1 MRRILLTILLG
12 AVGLACGRQPC
23 DPEDLETGPRVR
35 IDLSL
40 GYCNLPP
47 VPEITTRSRVSK
59 NTKVE
64 LDGAGSVEPN
74 DDPMT
79 FTWTLAVKPAGSSAV
94 LTPNATKAS
103 FTPDVTGSY
112 EVQLTISDGELTSAP
127 KSIVIAAENDAPTS
141 DAGENQMT
149 DFGVAV
155 GLDGSRSQDPNGDA
169 LRYSWSFAAAPGS
182 TAILSDASAI
192 NPTFFADVR
201 GRYEATLVVHDGE
214 AASVGDVV
222 VILAGISATPPIARI
237 NAPTTALTGSQIA
250 VDGVGSSDPD
260 GDPLTFRWT
269 LSPGPVSSRAVLADP
284 TANRTTF
291 TADDLGAYT
300 VQLVVNDGF
309 YDSPPATIVIVAE
322 RSPSMTG
329 AATFDP
335 DVMHF
340 LAGSNAG
347 SALGVIC
354 EPTTFNQPSAGLPGG
369 SRSAF
374 VRPTDGKLI
383 YVDTG
388 SFTIREFVPDPLVLD
403 AMGTYEFPLDP
414 TANDPIIP
422 SPRCTGTEP
431 VFAIVIHPV
440 TGALYYSCIDMM
452 FRLGAFYDQAGN
464 VLVGCPMSDVLA
476 LSTDGAVLGN
486 ACVYDANGVAHVTS
500 ATNHTW
506 VPRARPVGG
515 GFWVIRPNGLRFERW
530 SIGADGSEVLDLTYG
545 ELPAAYAYPI
555 PLELPRTLTLDAEGN
570 LYTYAVDSAGIRA
583 IFEFEAAGGVHL
595 AYESFPERL
604 CSINGT
610 AGTILFSGP

>member
-237 NAPTTALTGSQIA
+237 NAPTTALTGSEIA

-269 LSPGPVSSRAVLADP
+269 LSPGPVSSRAVLANP

-291 TADDLGAYT
+291 TADDAGMYL

-309 YDSPPATIVIVAE
+309 YDSPPATISIVAE
-322 RSPSMTG
+322 RSPNMTG

-335 DVMHF
+335 DVWHF
-340 LAGSNAG
+340 LAGTTTGNS
-347 SALGVIC
+347 LGLVC
-354 EPTTFNQPSAGLPGG
+354 EEATFNTPSGALPVG
-369 SRSAF
+369 SQSHL

-383 YVDTG
+383 YVGGD
-388 SFTIREFVPDPLVLD
+388 STIREFVPDPLTLD
-403 AMGTYEFPLDP
+403 SMGEYTLPADAI
-414 TANDPIIP
+414 ANDPIIP
-422 SPRCTGTEP
+422 SPNCTMDP
-431 VFAIVIHPV
+431 VFRIRMHPT
-440 TGALYYSCIDMM
+440 TGALYYACLD
-452 FRLGAFYDQAGN
+452 GANFLSAYFDQMGGILSA
-464 VLVGCPMSDVLA
+464 CSDALA
-476 LSTDGAVLGN
+476 ISTDGIVLGSS
-486 ACVYDANGVAHVTS
+486 CLVDANGMLHMTGDNS
-500 ATNHTW
+500 RWT
-506 VPRARPVGG
+506 PRARPIGG
-515 GFWVIRPNGLRFERW
+515 GFWVARPNGLRIERW
-530 SIGADGSEVLDLTYG
+530 TVGSDGSERLDF
-545 ELPAAYAYPI
+545 
-555 PLELPRTLTLDAEGN
+555 
-570 LYTYAVDSAGIRA
+570 TYADLPPDFTYNSDGTPGLPSSITIDASGDLYDAAVGNGGIRTIFRHDASGA
-583 IFEFEAAGGVHL
+583 ITA
-595 AYESFPERL
+595 AYESEPSRL
-604 CSINGT
+604 CGINGT
-610 AGTILFSGP
+610 LGTVLFSGP